1 MPLLQESF
9 PSSSLAWLLVSPA
22 FSLLIAII
30 SSGWPPAHLAAD
42 WELNDLEPYAG
53 PVSYYQDVNDHGR

>member
-1 MPLLQESF
+1 
-9 PSSSLAWLLVSPA
+9 
-22 FSLLIAII
+22 LLIAIT

-53 PVSYYQDVNDHGR
+53 PVSYYQDVMTTVGNGLPTCEEDAVVEEGFHARG